1 MVEAIYF
8 FVFFVTFF
16 LALDAAFLR
25 RTGFSGG
32 GESLAANTTFSVM
45 NFLVPSVSKRIVVY
59 RELTSS
65 IVPVPKTE

>member
-1 MVEAIYF
+1 
-8 FVFFVTFF
+8 
-16 LALDAAFLR
+16 LR